1 MSRNFLIV
9 APSYDENVGGIVVL
23 HKLCHLLNERGVTS
37 YILPY
42 EDNYLLNSG
51 NILGSIYAI
60 FKQYIKLRFTRYKL
74 NAEFNTP
81 LLTKVPVDIDDPS
94 WVVIYPEVINGNP
107 LNAKRIVRWFLH
119 QPGFHSGNIFFGPGE
134 LHVKYNSAIYD
145 FQFPDCTLAID
156 HLKIIHYPTNFYNQT
171 DVLMQRKGTAYC
183 LRKGKDKELVHDL
196 MDSVLIDGKSH
207 AEIAKIF
214 KSVDRFISYD
224 TLTAYS
230 RFAALCGCTSIVVPD
245 SGVSIDDW
253 YPNDKDRC
261 GISYGFNHESIL
273 EANATR
279 HLVSSQ
285 IQDEELQC
293 SNDITRFL
301 KNVDNHFKG

>member
-1 MSRNFLIV
+1 
-9 APSYDENVGGIVVL
+9 
-23 HKLCHLLNERGVTS
+23 
-37 YILPY
+37 
-42 EDNYLLNSG
+42 
-51 NILGSIYAI
+51 
-60 FKQYIKLRFTRYKL
+60 
-74 NAEFNTP
+74 
-81 LLTKVPVDIDDPS
+81 
-94 WVVIYPEVINGNP
+94 
-107 LNAKRIVRWFLH
+107 
-119 QPGFHSGNIFFGPGE
+119 
-134 LHVKYNSAIYD
+134 
-145 FQFPDCTLAID
+145 
-156 HLKIIHYPTNFYNQT
+156 
-171 DVLMQRKGTAYC
+171 MQRKGTAYC